1 MLMLSAV
8 AVERGLDSCISEADT
23 NADSEEPCDSSGA
36 PTIGQRCSYYRS
48 ARAPSYSRD
57 LPSR

>member
-8 AVERGLDSCISEADT
+8 AVERGLDSCIAEADT

-36 PTIGQRCSYYRS
+36 PTIGQQERRLILGTCLFDKRTGFE
-48 ARAPSYSRD
+48 
-57 LPSR
+57 